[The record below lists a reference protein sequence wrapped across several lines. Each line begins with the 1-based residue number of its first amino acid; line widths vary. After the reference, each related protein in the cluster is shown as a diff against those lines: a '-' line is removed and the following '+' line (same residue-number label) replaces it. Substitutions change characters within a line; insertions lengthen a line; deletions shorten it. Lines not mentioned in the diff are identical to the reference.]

1 MTAADVSN
9 ESDRDLDLQRL
20 VGTFAGL
27 VRQYPDLDFLDPGGM
42 LVIKDPVPAVSQVR
56 IELPGST
63 ALRLRSVLLEAD
75 GLDDPAAQVTATASS
90 AASKEAAARLRKGGL
105 LLADQTGVG
114 VQTRREDRPWLEL
127 ALDRPRDL
135 RRITVINVAD
145 QTALDARGIRVL
157 VRTADGWWTTLYDG
171 AARERTFAQHVE
183 RHFGGRLLT
192 RRLEDAVRRRLNRPA
207 PTRPQPVAADLV
219 RIMTAIQLRDHG
231 PVFKDIDRVPLDKE
245 RMSEFRRL
253 VSEQLVARRQ
263 QEWTIHGIKRSFRF
277 WTEQE
282 KKDYLGFAVDVVNC
296 LNQLNSCVCF
306 GFGSVF
312 SIVRDHEL
320 LPHDDD
326 LDVLIGFDPEQA
338 STLAEGLALIK
349 KCLQDKGFVVTGNFT
364 SYHWVYP
371 PGGGGSKLDAFVGL
385 FEGDTISWYPGKRG
399 ALTREMMFPPS
410 HRELLG
416 FDCAVPR
423 QPERYLEQVYG
434 PGWAKPDPHFRHRWK
449 RSEYAD
455 IAK

>member
-231 PVFKDIDRVPLDKE
+231 PVFKDIDRVRWTRSGCRSSGGWSASSWWPDGS
-245 RMSEFRRL
+245 RSGRSTGSSGRSGSGPSRR
-253 VSEQLVARRQ
+253 RR
-263 QEWTIHGIKRSFRF
+263 TISASPS
-277 WTEQE
+277 T
-282 KKDYLGFAVDVVNC
+282 
-296 LNQLNSCVCF
+296 S
-306 GFGSVF
+306 ST
-312 SIVRDHEL
+312 
-320 LPHDDD
+320 
-326 LDVLIGFDPEQA
+326 A
-338 STLAEGLALIK
+338 STSSTPASASASARCSPSSVIMN
-349 KCLQDKGFVVTGNFT
+349 CCRTT
-364 SYHWVYP
+364 M
-371 PGGGGSKLDAFVGL
+371 
-385 FEGDTISWYPGKRG
+385 I
-399 ALTREMMFPPS
+399 LT
-410 HRELLG
+410 
-416 FDCAVPR
+416 C
-423 QPERYLEQVYG
+423 
-434 PGWAKPDPHFRHRWK
+434 
-449 RSEYAD
+449 
-455 IAK
+455 